1 MIKNILNNK
10 DKKAIKI
17 IIDEINSIYYKLFN
31 HYNQKYKLEE
41 LLKCIIVILKL
52 GLSYRNISL
61 YTDINW
67 NT

>member
-17 IIDEINSIYYKLFN
+17 IIDEINSNYYKLFN

-41 LLKCIIVILKL
+41 LRALRAPLRE
-52 GLSYRNISL
+52 GL
-61 YTDINW
+61 
-67 NT
+67 